1 MSEKKASKSAYETE
15 DIKKAYRSALAGPN
29 GKVIREDLEYTA
41 NMTCH
46 VPGDPHT
53 SAFNE
58 GKRVMARNFLLL
70 GEANEDT

>member
-1 MSEKKASKSAYETE
+1 MTEKKKSKSEEELAQ
-15 DIKKAYRSALAGPN
+15 ISKAYRSALAGPN
-29 GKVIREDLEYTA
+29 GKVIRKDLEYYA

-46 VPGDPHT
+46 VAGDPHT

-70 GEANEDT
+70 GEADEN

>member
-1 MSEKKASKSAYETE
+1 MSKNSEQTDEV
-15 DIKKAYRSALAGPN
+15 KKAYRSALAGPN
-29 GKVIREDLEYTA
+29 GEVIRKDLEFFA

-46 VPGDPHT
+46 VPGDPGT

-70 GEANEDT
+70 GEDDV

>member
-1 MSEKKASKSAYETE
+1 MTTEKKPSKSAEISDE
-15 DIKKAYRSALAGPN
+15 LKKAYRSALAGPN
-29 GKVIREDLEYTA
+29 GKVIRKDLEYTA

-70 GEANEDT
+70 GELDDV